1 MSKYGCGGLQTHNV
15 AMASPIAEY
24 VVSLGLDGKVASRGS
39 VLDALAHD
47 NALSKE
53 VAEEVVAIEIA
64 DTEIDSEEPGEADK
78 KADGK
83 LTVAEEIHEGHVSW
97 EASTFGSVENLCL

>member
-1 MSKYGCGGLQTHNV
+1 MQTHNV

-39 VLDALAHD
+39 VSDALAHD

-64 DTEIDSEEPGEADK
+64 DTEIDSEEPDNADK